1 MICIQN
7 GLILNLEILK
17 KMALHIETELGKL
30 KNIIIKIGDL
40 AENQVAEAV
49 KVLLSEPVTEGKEV
63 KKTENKIDKLDV
75 KIDEICQSIFALH
88 QPVASD
94 LRFIMSAMQI
104 SNEIER
110 IGDLAISIMK
120 KSKNIKDKHDL
131 IVKFS
136 IADIAKQV
144 ESITIKTN
152 ECFLTRNESTIGE
165 IFILN
170 NRIKNECDEAIH
182 NIINEMK
189 SNSKTVVSGTN
200 LVIVLKHL
208 ERISEHCTNIAEYV
222 YFMINAKIIK
232 HEKFGS
238 TKFED

>member
-1 MICIQN
+1 MASHFEIELEKLRNVIQ
-7 GLILNLEILK
+7 
-17 KMALHIETELGKL
+17 
-30 KNIIIKIGDL
+30 KIGVL
-40 AENQVAEAV
+40 AEGQVRESVNA
-49 KVLLSEPVTEGKEV
+49 LLSEPFAEGKEV

-75 KIDEICQSIFALH
+75 KIDEICQSIFALQ

-110 IGDLAISIMK
+110 IGDLAISIIK
-120 KSKNIKDKHDL
+120 KAKNIKDKHDL
-131 IVKFS
+131 IVKFNIS
-136 IADIAKQV
+136 DIARHV
-144 ESITIKTN
+144 EVITIKTN
-152 ECFLTRNESTIGE
+152 ECFLTRDESTIGE
-165 IFILN
+165 IFVLN
-170 NRIKNECDEAIH
+170 NTIKNECDEAIH

-232 HEKFGS
+232 HEKFGD
-238 TKFED
+238 KKLED

>member
-1 MICIQN
+1 MASHFEIE
-7 GLILNLEILK
+7 LE
-17 KMALHIETELGKL
+17 KL
-30 KNIIIKIGDL
+30 KNVIVKIGKL
-40 AENQVAEAV
+40 AEIQVSGSVNA
-49 KVLLSEPVTEGKEV
+49 LLSEPVAEGKEV
-63 KKTENKIDKLDV
+63 KKTENKIDRLDV
-75 KIDEICQSIFALH
+75 KIDEICQSIFALQ

-110 IGDLAISIMK
+110 IGDLAISIIK
-120 KSKNIKDKHDL
+120 KTKNIKDKHDL
-131 IVKFS
+131 IVKFN
-136 IADIAKQV
+136 ITDIARQV
-144 ESITIKTN
+144 EVITIKTN

-170 NRIKNECDEAIH
+170 NTIKNECDDAIH

-208 ERISEHCTNIAEYV
+208 ERVSEHCTNIAEYI

-232 HEKFGS
+232 HEKFGD
-238 TKFED
+238 KK

>member
-1 MICIQN
+1 MASHF
-7 GLILNLEILK
+7 EI
-17 KMALHIETELGKL
+17 ELDKL
-30 KNIIIKIGDL
+30 KNIIQKIGVL
-40 AENQVAEAV
+40 AENQVGEAV
-49 KVLLSEPVTEGKEV
+49 KALLSEPASEGKEV

-75 KIDEICQSIFALH
+75 KIDEICQSIFALQ

-110 IGDLAISIMK
+110 IGDLAISIIK

-131 IVKFS
+131 IVKFN
-136 IADIAKQV
+136 IADLARQV
-144 ESITIKTN
+144 EIATIKTN
-152 ECFLTRNESTIGE
+152 ECFLTRTENSIGE

-170 NRIKNECDEAIH
+170 NTIKNDCEDAIH

-232 HEKFGS
+232 HEKFGDK
-238 TKFED
+238 KFDS

>member
-1 MICIQN
+1 MASHFEIE
-7 GLILNLEILK
+7 LE
-17 KMALHIETELGKL
+17 KL
-30 KNIIIKIGDL
+30 KNVIQKIGVL
-40 AENQVAEAV
+40 AEGQVGESVNA
-49 KVLLSEPVTEGKEV
+49 LLSEPFAEVKEV

-75 KIDEICQSIFALH
+75 KIDEICQSIFALQ

-110 IGDLAISIMK
+110 IGDLAISIIK

-131 IVKFS
+131 IVKFN
-136 IADIAKQV
+136 ITDIARHV
-144 ESITIKTN
+144 EVITIKTN
-152 ECFLTRNESTIGE
+152 ECFLTRDESTIGE
-165 IFILN
+165 IFVLN
-170 NRIKNECDEAIH
+170 NTIKNECDEAIH

-232 HEKFGS
+232 HEKFGDKKS
-238 TKFED
+238 ED

>member
-1 MICIQN
+1 MASHFEIELEKLRNVIQ
-7 GLILNLEILK
+7 
-17 KMALHIETELGKL
+17 
-30 KNIIIKIGDL
+30 KIGVL
-40 AENQVAEAV
+40 AEGQVRESVNA
-49 KVLLSEPVTEGKEV
+49 LLSEPFAEGKEV

-75 KIDEICQSIFALH
+75 KIDEICQSIFALQ

-110 IGDLAISIMK
+110 IGDLAISIIK
-120 KSKNIKDKHDL
+120 KAKNIKDKHDL
-131 IVKFS
+131 IVKFNIS
-136 IADIAKQV
+136 DIARHV
-144 ESITIKTN
+144 EVITIKTN
-152 ECFLTRNESTIGE
+152 ECFLTRDESTIGE
-165 IFILN
+165 IFVLN
-170 NRIKNECDEAIH
+170 NTIKNECDDAIH

-232 HEKFGS
+232 HEKFGD
-238 TKFED
+238 KKLED